1 MNMSYTTKRL
11 VPKNYKPK
19 KKKKKSKQVWVTMNC
34 YCNQIVHLKQLLEVT
49 RNRKTNIPINLKLRT
64 TQNLSE
70 LIQILLQQ

>member
-1 MNMSYTTKRL
+1 
-11 VPKNYKPK
+11 
-19 KKKKKSKQVWVTMNC
+19 MNC